1 MAPFGPREPPLVPD
15 KVRLTSISME
25 ASAFP
30 QVIVAHTMS
39 TAVILAPLCTY
50 NLSRKNKKLTQSKQN
65 QSETIND
72 KA

>member
-1 MAPFGPREPPLVPD
+1 
-15 KVRLTSISME
+15 ME

-39 TAVILAPLCTY
+39 TAVFLAPLYAY
-50 NLSRKNKKLTQSKQN
+50 NLSRKNNKLTQSKQN